1 MKRRRTCGNEQ
12 GSFTVE
18 AVIIMSA
25 VFFAVF
31 LLCFSFMLM
40 YQRVLLT
47 KAAHEIAEQAAN
59 EWTRGSSPYYRIFE
73 ITSKG
78 RVVEKTIEGALE
90 AEKLREAFAQGDQV
104 RDAVEKKLTVML
116 KNTFPQLLRWIKEP
130 QKTTVKISFENGLI
144 VQKVL
149 VEITQEMKIP
159 FGQLKK
165 VFDGK
170 AEAVLQAQSTAVIT
184 DPAEMI
190 RNADLVVEY
199 ASKVNQKLDYGKLL
213 KKVRLAAPQAQE
225 AKGD

>member
-59 EWTRGSSPYYRIFE
+59 EWTRGSSPYDRIYE
-73 ITSKG
+73 INSKG
-78 RVVEKTIEGALE
+78 RFVEKTIEGAFD
-90 AEKLREAFAQGDQV
+90 AEKLRESFGQDEKV
-104 RDAVEKKLTVML
+104 SDAVEKKLAVML
-116 KNTFPQLLRWIKEP
+116 KKTFPQLLRWIKEP
-130 QKTTVKISFENGLI
+130 QKTTVKISYENGLI
-144 VQKVL
+144 MQKVL
-149 VEITQEMKIP
+149 VEITQEIKIP

-184 DPAEMI
+184 DPAETI
-190 RNADLVVEY
+190 RNADLLVEY
-199 ASKVNQKLDYGKLL
+199 VTRVNNKLDYAKLL
-213 KKVRLAAPQAQE
+213 EKITKAAPQE
-225 AKGD
+225 AKGN

>member
-1 MKRRRTCGNEQ
+1 MKRRHTCRNEQ
-12 GSFTVE
+12 GSYTVE
-18 AVIIMSA
+18 AVIIMSI

-40 YQRVLLT
+40 YHRVLLT

-73 ITSKG
+73 INSNG
-78 RVVEKTIEGALE
+78 RFVEKTIEGALD
-90 AEKLREAFAQGDQV
+90 AEKLRESF
-104 RDAVEKKLTVML
+104 RHEEKITNAVEEKLALML
-116 KNTFPQLLRWIKEP
+116 KKTFPKLLRWIKEP

-144 VQKVL
+144 MQKVF

-184 DPAEMI
+184 DPAETI
-190 RNADLVVEY
+190 RNADLVMEY
-199 ASKVNQKLDYGKLL
+199 ATKVNEKLDFAKLVE
-213 KKVRLAAPQAQE
+213 KVTKAAPQA
-225 AKGD
+225 AKGN